1 MKKKVRTKNNMN
13 KEEAREISGLV
24 IEYLEALHK
33 MQDVKLNLMN
43 EIHSINEVHT
53 PGWSFSIKAFAR
65 ALINILQIDYK
76 SSEHVRL
83 IRAYDNVYR

>member
-1 MKKKVRTKNNMN
+1 MN
-13 KEEAREISGLV
+13 KEEAREISGSV

-33 MQDVKLNLMN
+33 MQDAKLNLMN

-65 ALINILQIDYK
+65 ALVRILRNDK
-76 SSEHVRL
+76 SSERMDLV
-83 IRAYDNVYR
+83 RAYDKVYR

>member
-1 MKKKVRTKNNMN
+1 MN

-65 ALINILQIDYK
+65 ALINILVDHE
-76 SSEHVRL
+76 SSEYMRL